1 MNNKQTT
8 GRFVWDHFRSPMRYD
23 WIHAPN
29 YKMDKGFQY
38 EDNRFLNIAG
48 ITVRV
53 IPSPIKGRRKHRM
66 LVDLKCGR
74 TISAGR
80 MMQHIPACCEC
91 QSHFNITA

>member
-1 MNNKQTT
+1 MSNKQTANH
-8 GRFVWDHFRSPMRYD
+8 FIWNHFRSPMRYH

-38 EDNRFLNIAG
+38 EDNRFLNIEG

-53 IPSPIKGRRKHRM
+53 IPSPVPGRRKHRM
-66 LVDLKCGR
+66 IVDLKCGR

-80 MMQHIPACCEC
+80 VHQHVEACSEC
-91 QSHFNITA
+91 QSFFNITA